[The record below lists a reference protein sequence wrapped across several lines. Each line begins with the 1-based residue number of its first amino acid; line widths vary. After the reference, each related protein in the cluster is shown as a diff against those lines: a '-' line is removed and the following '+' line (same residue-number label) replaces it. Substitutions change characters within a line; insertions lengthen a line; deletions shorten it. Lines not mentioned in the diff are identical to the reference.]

1 MHTFTVQVFI
11 DNIQFSQKCGYFG
24 SANNLKSEMLF
35 AILNEKAIQNVEIFM
50 AGKLSLFSN
59 VMLGD

>member
-1 MHTFTVQVFI
+1 
-11 DNIQFSQKCGYFG
+11 
-24 SANNLKSEMLF
+24 MLF
-35 AILNEKAIQNVEIFM
+35 AILNEKAIQNLEIFM